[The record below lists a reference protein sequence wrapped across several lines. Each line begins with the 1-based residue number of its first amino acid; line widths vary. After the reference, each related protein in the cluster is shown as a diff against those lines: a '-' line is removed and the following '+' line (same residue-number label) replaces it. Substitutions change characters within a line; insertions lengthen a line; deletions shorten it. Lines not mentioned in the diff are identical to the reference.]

1 MEVRKAQVIA
11 RILQLLEQVSGSWPK
26 LTALRSGEFGEGN
39 FSFRVGQTRFSV
51 DMRPSG
57 ATAAIAAAI
66 ARLEIIKNNTRKSVE
81 LIPIVAVPYMGAV
94 GKLLCEKAGVNW
106 IDLSGNAHL
115 VAQGVRIH
123 IEGHANQYKQAGRP
137 SDVFAPKSAR
147 ITRYLLTHWHS
158 AFSLR
163 TLAAKTEMDP
173 GFTSRI
179 VRTLESQGFILR
191 AEAKDV
197 SRGRDLIRVRDP
209 GLLLD
214 AWRARYE
221 FFRHH
226 VIQGHV
232 AARTGED
239 LLREVADKLT
249 SRGIEYA
256 ATGLGAAWLRTHFAG
271 FRLATFYLGEP
282 AADVLLQELG
292 FREDPKGANL
302 WLAIPNDDGVFEGA
316 NTLED
321 IQCVHPIQLYVDLKD
336 QPERSAEAAENL
348 RSSLFGVAEH
358 G

>member
-1 MEVRKAQVIA
+1 
-11 RILQLLEQVSGSWPK
+11 
-26 LTALRSGEFGEGN
+26 
-39 FSFRVGQTRFSV
+39 
-51 DMRPSG
+51 MRPSS
-57 ATAAIAAAI
+57 ATAAVAAAI
-66 ARLEIIKNNTRKSVE
+66 ARLEIVKNNTPKSVE
-81 LIPIVAVPYMGAV
+81 LIPIVAVPYMGEV

-115 VAQGVRIH
+115 VAPGLRIH
-123 IEGHANQYKQAGRP
+123 IVGHANQYKQSGRP

-147 ITRYLLTHWHS
+147 ITRYLLRHWYS

-163 TLAAKTEMDP
+163 KLAAKTGMDP

-179 VRTLESQGFILR
+179 VRTLESQGFVLR

-197 SRGRDLIRVRDP
+197 SRGGDLIGARDP

-214 AWRARYE
+214 AWRARYD

-239 LLREVADKLT
+239 LLREVAGKLDKLA

-271 FRLATFYLGEP
+271 FRLATFYLREAP
-282 AADVLLQELG
+282 ADELLQELG

-302 WLAIPNDDGVFEGA
+302 WLAVSNDDGVFEGA
-316 NTLED
+316 EAVEGV
-321 IQCVHPIQLYVDLKD
+321 QCVHPIQLYVDLKD